1 MKRFQVVAVIGSVF
15 VGGSALAQDAS
26 QIANGWRKVDGAN
39 PAYVNA
45 ATLMRCPVTLSD
57 GYRLFR
63 ADVFTSSTN
72 VSCGY
77 SLGTSPALISFYF
90 YPAEGSVND
99 EFTSTS
105 RPVLARL
112 APGTTPTQ
120 IQREWRFPSAP
131 VSVASLEVRGTDGLG
146 QSFAITDIAGKR
158 MKARESWEGS
168 SEVSH
173 HVADSFFALQTD
185 AIANAQTCAALPAWP
200 TGRKAR
206 LSNDPLTA
214 AMTTGFIIGSIM
226 PIAKVDPTQPVS
238 KPCVLASLGRSDRGS
253 NLLLTRSGPT
263 GTQLALDDQPEENLL
278 AGLTSVEVG
287 AALSLPGDARYAL
300 YSREGTTSAVYRAY
314 RTLPNWEQIRADMVL
329 VATNALAPLVTI
341 RPKAGE
347 EGSNISINAAEI
359 EKEKRKQRPGS
370 Q

>member
-1 MKRFQVVAVIGSVF
+1 MKWFQVGAVIGSVF
-15 VGGSALAQDAS
+15 VSGQALGQDAS
-26 QIANGWRKVDGAN
+26 QIANGWRKVEGAS

-45 ATLMRCPVTLSD
+45 ATLVRCPESLGD

-63 ADVFTSSTN
+63 ADVYTSSTN

-77 SLGTSPALISFYF
+77 RLGTSPALISFYF
-90 YPAEGSVND
+90 YPSQGSVN
-99 EFTSTS
+99 EEVTSTS
-105 RPVLARL
+105 RPVLTRL

-120 IQREWRFPSAP
+120 IQREWKFEGAS
-131 VSVASLEVRGTDGLG
+131 VSVAALEVLGTDGLG
-146 QSFAITDIAGKR
+146 QSFAIADIAGKR
-158 MKARESWEGS
+158 MKARETWEGS

-173 HVADSFFALQTD
+173 RVADSFFALQRD
-185 AIANAQTCAALPAWP
+185 AIANAQACAALPSWP

-214 AMTTGFIIGSIM
+214 AMTAGFIIGSLM
-226 PIAKVDPTQPVS
+226 PAAKVDSTQPAS

-278 AGLTSVEVG
+278 AGLASVEVG

-300 YSREGTTSAVYRAY
+300 YSREGTSSAVYRAY

-329 VATNALAPLVTI
+329 VATNALAPMVTI
-341 RPKAGE
+341 QPKAGE
-347 EGSNISINAAEI
+347 EGSNISINAEETA
-359 EKEKRKQRPGS
+359 KEKRKQRPGS